1 MIKDSATNQVY
12 FSDKLKNP
20 EYKLFLK
27 DLSKEL
33 KKNDIRI
40 KFLKGTNDIWCRDYM
55 PVKVNADKYIL
66 FNYSPDY
73 LKGYEETISNGEVV
87 CNTNKIRYIKSSL
100 RIDGGNVVCSENKVI
115 LTNKIFKENS
125 GLTKNTIINK
135 LRNLFETDYI
145 IIIPHSPFDALGHA
159 DGIVRFLN
167 DDTVLVNKFNNS
179 SDELAFQNKLFGI
192 LGSNGLNIIQIPY
205 IPDYKKTVDG
215 IETAIGCYIN
225 YLEVG
230 KFIYLPFFGDDENDY
245 NALNCFEKIFGKNV
259 YPVDSSI
266 IAAKGGGLNCI
277 SWSIESQSWPSKVV
291 LPKEF
296 DCHEMQNYVFDH
308 VNFRLFYFEYDII
321 QSCFRE
327 VWERN
332 PYKINTIDIAEKI
345 YSEMFSYRRKQLIPK
360 SDLLEV
366 VNNLADYMCTI
377 SIYDYLLIEEDIPRE
392 C

>member
-33 KKNDIRI
+33 RKNDIRI

-55 PVKVNADKYIL
+55 PVKVNSSKYIL

-145 IIIPHSPFDALGHA
+145 IIIPHSPFDLLGHA
-159 DGIVRFLN
+159 DGIARFLN

-245 NALNCFEKIFGKNV
+245 KALNCFEKIFGKNV

-277 SWSIESQSWPSKVV
+277 SWSIESKSWPSKVV

-296 DCHEMQNYVFDH
+296 DYHEMQNYVFDH

-366 VNNLADYMCTI
+366 VNNLADYICTI